1 MRLILSGSI
10 SFLVL
15 RLLRSDLNVYSYFSA
30 ETGTSV
36 AALSEGYKPDIK
48 PTMVAKTIAKMGS
61 QKGVTVA
68 SIVFPI

>member
-1 MRLILSGSI
+1 MINLIL
-10 SFLVL
+10 FLG
-15 RLLRSDLNVYSYFSA
+15 LLSSALNAHSYFSA
-30 ETGTSV
+30 ETGTRV

-68 SIVFPI
+68 SMVFPI